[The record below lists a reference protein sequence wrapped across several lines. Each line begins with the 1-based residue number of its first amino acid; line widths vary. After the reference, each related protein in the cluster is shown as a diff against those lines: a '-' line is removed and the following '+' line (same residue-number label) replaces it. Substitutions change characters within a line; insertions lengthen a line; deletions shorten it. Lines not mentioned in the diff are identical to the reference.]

1 MVTTKEETMNV
12 IQMLQVSKRYGGT
25 QALNNMSLE
34 VAQGEVV
41 AFLGP
46 NGAGKTTALQVML
59 GLREASSGTV
69 KLFGLS
75 PQSKAAKTRVGVMLQ
90 ECDLPETLTVEE
102 LVNLFRNYYPYT
114 LPTDDVLKRADLLSK
129 RSELVRQLSGG
140 QKQRLYFAL
149 SIVGDPDLIFLD
161 EPTVAMD
168 VEARRS
174 FWEQVRDFA
183 NLGKTILFSTHY
195 LEEADAIADRI
206 VVIHQGQI
214 IKDGSPH
221 DIKRLVAAKT
231 VKLKTDVWLEQAQS
245 FPAVERATQDNGYLT
260 IYSNEPEKFISELIR
275 KGHTMTDLTVTDTDL
290 EAAFVSLTQKQT
302 LAGGNHDN

>member
-1 MVTTKEETMNV
+1 MSV
-12 IQMLQVSKRYGGT
+12 IQMQEVSKRYGET
-25 QALNNMSLE
+25 QALKGVSLE
-34 VAQGEVV
+34 VSQGEVV

-46 NGAGKTTALQVML
+46 NGAGKTTAIQVML

-69 KLFGLS
+69 KLFGNM
-75 PQSKAAKTRVGVMLQ
+75 PQSKTAKTRVGVMLQ

-114 LPTDDVLKRADLLSK
+114 LPADDVLKRADLLSK
-129 RSELVRQLSGG
+129 RNELVRQLSGG

-168 VEARRS
+168 VESRRS
-174 FWEQVRDFA
+174 FWEQVREFA
-183 NLGKTILFSTHY
+183 SLGKTILFSTHY
-195 LEEADAIADRI
+195 IEEADAIADRI

-245 FPAVERATQDNGYLT
+245 FPAVERAIQDNGYLT
-260 IYSNEPEKFISELIR
+260 IHSNEPEKFISELVR

-302 LAGGNHDN
+302 LAGGKA